1 MIEKLVER
9 KLIKI
14 DKVLCEFSKEYHA
27 QSSKKL
33 RKEYEDWKN
42 TLTKEEINILRKYR
56 LGTFA
61 PSKRNINAYLRSACL
76 NDDVKN
82 DEVLIL
88 EGTLSKARLTE
99 NIATYRTISRNEYE
113 FLRQFKIN
121 DEFVNRDFKGTHV
134 TQRIYKNTTAAYVIY
149 LIPKGYECAYINHWI
164 AIFMFEKELL
174 LNRGSKCRVVGIK
187 KVFGKE
193 CYILKLI

>member
-1 MIEKLVER
+1 MIKKLVEK
-9 KLIKI
+9 KLIEI

-33 RKEYEDWKN
+33 RREYEHWKN
-42 TLTKEEINILRKYR
+42 TLTKEEMNALRKYR
-56 LGTFA
+56 LGTFT
-61 PSKRNINAYLRSACL
+61 PSKRNINAYLRSESL
-76 NDDVKN
+76 NDDAKN
-82 DEVLIL
+82 EAVIIL
-88 EGTLSKARLTE
+88 EGALSKARLTE

-134 TQRIYKNTTAAYVIY
+134 TQRIYKNATSAYVIY
-149 LIPKGYECAYINHWI
+149 LIPKGYECAYINYWI

-193 CYILKLI
+193 CYILKVI